1 MTSHYIQVVL
11 LFSACKNIYFI
22 VIKEEYEEKKY
33 KHKQTK
39 KKNDTVTVG
48 INDKI
53 ADNSTLEPFSKINIA
68 KDQVTLRAQ
77 KRRRKH
83 EMGNCQNVMP
93 TIIETDLTDERK

>member
-1 MTSHYIQVVL
+1 MKK
-11 LFSACKNIYFI
+11 KNTNTN
-22 VIKEEYEEKKY
+22 
-33 KHKQTK
+33 KQ
-39 KKNDTVTVG
+39 KKNDTVTIG

-83 EMGNCQNVMP
+83 EMGNCQNGMP

>member
-39 KKNDTVTVG
+39 KNDTVTIG